1 MLHYSLRQLEY
12 FVTTAECSS
21 VANAARMLSVS
32 QPSVSKAI
40 TNLEGQFSS
49 QLFIRHH
56 AKGVSLTQ
64 AGERLLVDA
73 RNLLRYARDLQQ
85 SVVDS
90 GELVTG
96 QVEVACF
103 MNVGPIFMP
112 SLLADFQKIY
122 EGITIHLHEGSQDKL
137 ISGLISGRYELALM
151 FDLVLSEEIT
161 INKMAGFD
169 HYVLLPE
176 GHPLAQKKKVFLR
189 DMMDDNLV
197 LLDIPPSR
205 EYFLGIFRSLGL
217 EPEVSFSSPSL
228 EMVRGMV
235 GQGRGYSLL
244 VTHPHLDYTYDGQ
257 KIVTLPLAD
266 DIARAELGIA
276 RHAQIRP
283 TRAMKLFFDFCSD
296 WFRKYY
302 PRGGSCRAEPP
313 LYDQSAGSLSE
324 ARKILYPHSSPQ
336 EG

>member
-12 FVTTAECSS
+12 FVTTAECHS
-21 VANAARMLSVS
+21 VANAARKLNVS
-32 QPSVSKAI
+32 QPSVSKAL
-40 TNLEGQFSS
+40 TNLEGQFST
-49 QLFIRHH
+49 QLFVRHH
-56 AKGVSLTQ
+56 AKGVSLTR

-73 RNLLRYARDLQQ
+73 RSLLRYAKDLQQ
-85 SVVDS
+85 TVLDS

-103 MNVGPIFMP
+103 MNVAPIFMP
-112 SLLADFQKIY
+112 ALLADFQKIY
-122 EGITIHLHEGSQDKL
+122 EGISVRLHEGNQDKL

-151 FDLVLSEEIT
+151 FDLVLPEEIA
-161 INKMAGFD
+161 IKKMAGFD
-169 HYVLLPE
+169 HYILLPE
-176 GHPLAQKKKVFLR
+176 GHPQASKRKVFLN
-189 DMMDDNLV
+189 DMMGDNLV
-197 LLDIPPSR
+197 LLDVPPSR
-205 EYFLGIFRSLGL
+205 EYFLDIFRSLGL
-217 EPEVSFSSPSL
+217 EPSVSFSSPSL

-266 DIARAELGIA
+266 DIPRAELGIA

-283 TRAMKLFFDFCSD
+283 TRAMKLFFDFCTD
-296 WFRKYY
+296 WFDEYY

-313 LYDQSAGSLSE
+313 LYDKSAASLSE
-324 ARKILYPHSSPQ
+324 ARKDSYSS
-336 EG
+336 

>member
-12 FVTTAECSS
+12 FVTTAECHS
-21 VANAARMLSVS
+21 VAKAARQLSVS

-40 TNLEGQFSS
+40 TNLEGQFST
-49 QLFIRHH
+49 QLFVRHH
-56 AKGVSLTQ
+56 AKGVSLTR

-73 RNLLRYARDLQQ
+73 RSLLRYARDLQQ
-85 SVVDS
+85 SFIDS

-96 QVEVACF
+96 QVDVACF
-103 MNVGPIFMP
+103 LNVAPIFMP
-112 SLLADFQKIY
+112 ALLADFQKLYGSIS
-122 EGITIHLHEGSQDKL
+122 IRLHEENQDKL
-137 ISGLISGRYELALM
+137 ISGLISGRYEMALM
-151 FDLVLSEEIT
+151 FDLVLPAEIT
-161 INKMAGFD
+161 IKKMAGFD

-176 GHPLAQKKKVFLR
+176 GHPLTSKKKIFLG
-189 DMMDDNLV
+189 DMKDDNLV

-217 EPEVSFSSPSL
+217 EPRVSLSSPSL

-257 KIVTLPLAD
+257 RIVTLPLAD
-266 DIARAELGIA
+266 NIPRANLGIA

-283 TRAMKLFFDFCSD
+283 TRAMKLFYDFCSE
-296 WFRKYY
+296 WFRTYY
-302 PRGGSCRAEPP
+302 PRGGYCRAEPP
-313 LYDQSAGSLSE
+313 LYNPSAGSLSE
-324 ARKILYPHSSPQ
+324 ARRD
-336 EG
+336 

>member
-1 MLHYSLRQLEY
+1 MQGEIVMLHYSLRQLEY

-21 VANAARMLSVS
+21 VANAARMLNVS

-90 GELVTG
+90 GDLVTG

-137 ISGLISGRYELALM
+137 ISGLISGR
-151 FDLVLSEEIT
+151 
-161 INKMAGFD
+161 
-169 HYVLLPE
+169 
-176 GHPLAQKKKVFLR
+176 
-189 DMMDDNLV
+189 
-197 LLDIPPSR
+197 
-205 EYFLGIFRSLGL
+205 
-217 EPEVSFSSPSL
+217 
-228 EMVRGMV
+228 
-235 GQGRGYSLL
+235 
-244 VTHPHLDYTYDGQ
+244 
-257 KIVTLPLAD
+257 
-266 DIARAELGIA
+266 
-276 RHAQIRP
+276 
-283 TRAMKLFFDFCSD
+283 
-296 WFRKYY
+296 
-302 PRGGSCRAEPP
+302 
-313 LYDQSAGSLSE
+313 
-324 ARKILYPHSSPQ
+324 
-336 EG
+336 

>member
-1 MLHYSLRQLEY
+1 MLYYSLRQLEY
-12 FVTTAECSS
+12 FVTTAECRS

-40 TNLEGQFSS
+40 TNLEGQFST

-64 AGERLLVDA
+64 AGERLLADA
-73 RNLLRYARDLQQ
+73 RNLLRDAKDLQQ
-85 SVVDS
+85 SALDS
-90 GELVTG
+90 GEIVSG

-103 MNVGPIFMP
+103 MNVAPIFMP
-112 SLLADFQKIY
+112 ALLADFQKIY
-122 EGITIHLHEGSQDKL
+122 GGVSIRLHEGNQDKL
-137 ISGLISGRYELALM
+137 ISGLVSGRYELALL
-151 FDLVLSEEIT
+151 FDLVLPGEIV
-161 INKMAGFD
+161 IEKMADFD
-169 HYVLLPE
+169 HYILLPD
-176 GHPLAQKKKVFLR
+176 GHPRASKKKVFLR
-189 DMMDDNLV
+189 DMMDDDLV
-197 LLDIPPSR
+197 LLDVPPSR

-244 VTHPHLDYTYDGQ
+244 VTHPHLDFTYDGQ

-276 RHAQIRP
+276 RHTQIRP
-283 TRAMKLFFDFCSD
+283 TRAMKLFSDFCTD

-302 PRGGSCRAEPP
+302 PHGGYCRAEPP

-324 ARKILYPHSSPQ
+324 ARKVPYPP
-336 EG
+336 